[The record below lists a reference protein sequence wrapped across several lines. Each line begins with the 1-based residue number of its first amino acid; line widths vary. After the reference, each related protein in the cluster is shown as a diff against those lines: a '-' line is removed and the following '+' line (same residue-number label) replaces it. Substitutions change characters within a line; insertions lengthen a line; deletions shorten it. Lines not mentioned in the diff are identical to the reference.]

1 MFTPASLLAA
11 SSYLIELLPYHL
23 LAYYPFQDRLRYPA
37 WFVTL
42 LIGLNMT
49 AEFLVCCYC
58 HFLGKDIRTWDFFMA
73 VISLC
78 IYLWCVNAEISK
90 LLFIYILV
98 VDYVMIA
105 RGTAIFLDIRFFS
118 QPGTIYRFLGAPGDT
133 MVRVIPVAITAPF
146 MFKFLTI
153 TKERVLHSHAPQLWR
168 TIWLIPGLTSF
179 TILALTWNINVAS
192 VATLATLL
200 ARLSLLIMIFVI
212 YYVLVT
218 SLESLRLQGEAEE
231 RTRNQEQLLIFQRM
245 QYSRLQ
251 KQIENTRQARHDLR
265 QHLNLIQAYLDSGD
279 EQILKEYLTKYGQK
293 LSSLTPRT
301 YCSNY
306 AVDAVVRHY
315 AEMAHEN
322 HIRFDSC
329 IQLPARLWVDEPD
342 ICILFG
348 NLLENALEACLLM
361 PEGSPFIRIH
371 ARVAGEKA
379 ISITVDNSSRQAPS
393 TKDGSLLSSKHGSP
407 GTGTVSIKNIAGQY
421 HGIADFK
428 YEGGVFFASVFL
440 NP

>member
-1 MFTPASLLAA
+1 MFTPASLLAS
-11 SSYLIELLPYHL
+11 SSYLMELLPYHL
-23 LAYYPFQDRLRYPA
+23 LAYYPFQDRLRYPSWVVA
-37 WFVTL
+37 L
-42 LIGLNMT
+42 LVGLNMG
-49 AEFLVCCYC
+49 AEFLACCYC
-58 HFLGKDIRTWDFFMA
+58 YSIGRDIRAWDFFMA
-73 VISLC
+73 VVSLF
-78 IYLWCVNAEISK
+78 IYLTCVKAEVPK

-105 RGTAIFLDIRFFS
+105 RGIAIFLDIRFFS
-118 QPGTIYRFLGAPGDT
+118 QPGVSYRFLGMPGDT
-133 MVRVIPVAITAPF
+133 MLRMIPMAITAPF
-146 MFKFLTI
+146 MLKFLTI
-153 TKERVLHSHAPQLWR
+153 TKERVLPSRAPQLWR

-192 VATLATLL
+192 AATLATLL

-212 YYVLVT
+212 YYVLVA

-231 RTRNQEQLLIFQRM
+231 RARNQEQLLIFQRM

-251 KQIENTRQARHDLR
+251 KQIEDTRQARHDLR
-265 QHLNLIQAYLDSGD
+265 QHLNLIQAYLDGGD
-279 EQILKEYLTKYGQK
+279 EEVLKEYLSKYGQK
-293 LSSLTPRT
+293 LASLTPKT

-315 AEMAHEN
+315 AEMAQEN

-329 IQLPARLWVDEPD
+329 IHLPSRLWVDEPD

-348 NLLENALEACLLM
+348 NLLENALEACLQ
-361 PEGSPFIRIH
+361 PSGGPSFVRIH
-371 ARVAGEKA
+371 ARVAGERA
-379 ISITVDNSSRQAPS
+379 ISITMDNTCRQAPAFQG
-393 TKDGSLLSSKHGSP
+393 GSLLSSKHGGQ
-407 GTGTVSIKNIAGQY
+407 GTGTMSIKNIAQQY

-428 YEGGVFFASVFL
+428 YEGGMFFASVFL